1 MDKNSEKNVRFRI
14 NISLLVAV
22 VLLVA
27 DLYAMI
33 NMPQKFIILAIIT
46 ALFLVA
52 IYFLV
57 DSISIYLMAE
67 KNRKE
72 EQYDSIFKSEK
83 ASYLLLRK
91 TFDDLYELI
100 EKGNQSRKANVEDI
114 IHAQKAVAKVSIG
127 RSKENADAL
136 MNSNDH
142 IMEKISMLEA
152 VLSDNVSHP
161 APETNKNDSAYA
173 QNILDNQNKILQQL
187 EVLQNTLNTIGADAK
202 IAAESAKQNF
212 FTEERILAEEN
223 KIEKEEP
230 QVQEVAVEEIPS
242 AAGEATVMEETPI
255 EEVPSDMEETPIE
268 EEPSVME
275 ETPIEEEPSAMEETP
290 IEEEPSVMKETPIE
304 EEPSVMEETPIEEVP
319 SDMEEPS
326 IGKEE
331 VSSPEEDLSK
341 YDDIMVD
348 TLTDSDDNVPVEKI
362 PLEDETVVD
371 DEPAMPDLSDPNK
384 VMTPDEIAALIAN
397 L

>member
-14 NISLLVAV
+14 NITLLIAV
-22 VLLVA
+22 ILLVA

-100 EKGNQSRKANVEDI
+100 EKGNQSRKTNVEDI

-136 MNSNDH
+136 MNSNDR

-230 QVQEVAVEEIPS
+230 S
-242 AAGEATVMEETPI
+242 AMEETP
-255 EEVPSDMEETPIE
+255 VK
-268 EEPSVME
+268 
-275 ETPIEEEPSAMEETP
+275 EEPSAMEETP
-290 IEEEPSVMKETPIE
+290 IEEEPSA
-304 EEPSVMEETPIEEVP
+304 MEETPIEEVP

>member
-14 NISLLVAV
+14 NITLLIAV

-136 MNSNDH
+136 MNSNDR

-152 VLSDNVSHP
+152 VLSDNVPQPSS
-161 APETNKNDSAYA
+161 ETNKNDSAYA

-230 QVQEVAVEEIPS
+230 QVQEAAVEEIPS

-255 EEVPSDMEETPIE
+255 EEEPSVMEETPIEEGPSMMEETPIE

-275 ETPIEEEPSAMEETP
+275 ETPIEEEPSM
-290 IEEEPSVMKETPIE
+290 
-304 EEPSVMEETPIEEVP
+304 MEETPIEEVP
-319 SDMEEPS
+319 SDMEETS

-348 TLTDSDDNVPVEKI
+348 TLTDSDVNVPVEKI

-371 DEPAMPDLSDPNK
+371 DKPAMPDLSDPNK

>member
-14 NISLLVAV
+14 NITLLIAV

-136 MNSNDH
+136 MNSNDR

-152 VLSDNVSHP
+152 VLSDNVPQPSS
-161 APETNKNDSAYA
+161 ETNKNDSAYA

-255 EEVPSDMEETPIE
+255 EEVPS
-268 EEPSVME
+268 VME
-275 ETPIEEEPSAMEETP
+275 
-290 IEEEPSVMKETPIE
+290 ETPIE

>member
-14 NISLLVAV
+14 NITLLIAV

-100 EKGNQSRKANVEDI
+100 EKGNQSRKTNVEDI

-136 MNSNDH
+136 MNSNDR

-152 VLSDNVSHP
+152 VLSDNVPQPSS
-161 APETNKNDSAYA
+161 ETNKNDSAYA

-230 QVQEVAVEEIPS
+230 QVQEAAVEEIPS

-275 ETPIEEEPSAMEETP
+275 ETPIEEEPSVMEETP
-290 IEEEPSVMKETPIE
+290 IEEEPSVMEETPIE

-319 SDMEEPS
+319 SDMEETS

>member
-14 NISLLVAV
+14 NITLLIAV

-230 QVQEVAVEEIPS
+230 S
-242 AAGEATVMEETPI
+242 L
-255 EEVPSDMEETPIE
+255 MEETPIE

-290 IEEEPSVMKETPIE
+290 VEEEPSVMK
-304 EEPSVMEETPIEEVP
+304 ETPIEEVP